1 LNNENEN
8 VDVSNLELATQ
19 KRRMYAFVIDDI
31 LITFLTIFLLWDSIA
46 SVQGDYASILII
58 MNAAF
63 VQIVMLKIVYQSFFI
78 WYYGAT
84 LGKMIAKIKVID
96 FENFGKI
103 TFAQS
108 VLRASTRII
117 SESLFYIGFLLSYYT
132 ESKQTLHDKLAK
144 TLVVNV

>member
-8 VDVSNLELATQ
+8 IDVSNLELAPQ
-19 KRRMYAFVIDDI
+19 KKRLYAFVIDDI
-31 LITFLTIFLLWDSIA
+31 LITFLTLFLLWDSIA
-46 SVQGDYASILII
+46 SVQGDYASILLI

-63 VQIVMLKIVYQSFFI
+63 VQIILLKVVYQSLFI

-84 LGKMIAKIKVID
+84 LGKMLAKVKVID

-108 VLRASTRII
+108 VLRASTRIV
-117 SESLFYIGFLLSYYT
+117 SESVFYIGFLLAYYT
-132 ESKQTLHDKLAK
+132 QSKQTLHDKISK